1 MRPFA
6 ARWQVGRFFL
16 PSVRPKASIPRAAQ
30 GRQGYTGAIGY
41 IGTEAAMNRTQWMED
56 FQKNISELI
65 AKSPAADIERN
76 VRSMMTQAFTRMDL
90 VTREEFDVQADM
102 LARARTKV
110 DQLSEQLRQ
119 LQSRL
124 DAIEAGKTTAE

>member
-1 MRPFA
+1 MN
-6 ARWQVGRFFL
+6 
-16 PSVRPKASIPRAAQ
+16 
-30 GRQGYTGAIGY
+30 
-41 IGTEAAMNRTQWMED
+41 NRTQWMED
-56 FQKNISELI
+56 LQKNISELI

-76 VRSMMTQAFTRMDL
+76 VRSMMTQAFTRLDL

-124 DAIEAGKTTAE
+124 DAIESGKTTTE

>member
-1 MRPFA
+1 MN
-6 ARWQVGRFFL
+6 
-16 PSVRPKASIPRAAQ
+16 
-30 GRQGYTGAIGY
+30 
-41 IGTEAAMNRTQWMED
+41 NRTQWMED
-56 FQKNISELI
+56 LQKNISELI

-76 VRSMMTQAFTRMDL
+76 VRSMMTQAFTRLDL

-124 DAIEAGKTTAE
+124 DAIEYGKTTTE

>member
-1 MRPFA
+1 
-6 ARWQVGRFFL
+6 
-16 PSVRPKASIPRAAQ
+16 
-30 GRQGYTGAIGY
+30 
-41 IGTEAAMNRTQWMED
+41 MNRTQWMED

-90 VTREEFDVQADM
+90 VTREEFDVQADL

-124 DAIEAGKTTAE
+124 DAIESGKTTAE

>member
-1 MRPFA
+1 
-6 ARWQVGRFFL
+6 
-16 PSVRPKASIPRAAQ
+16 
-30 GRQGYTGAIGY
+30 
-41 IGTEAAMNRTQWMED
+41 MNRTQWMED
-56 FQKNISELI
+56 FQKNMSELI

-76 VRSMMTQAFTRMDL
+76 VRSMMTQAFTRLDL
-90 VTREEFDVQADM
+90 VTREEFDVQADL

-124 DAIEAGKTTAE
+124 DAIEAGKTPTE